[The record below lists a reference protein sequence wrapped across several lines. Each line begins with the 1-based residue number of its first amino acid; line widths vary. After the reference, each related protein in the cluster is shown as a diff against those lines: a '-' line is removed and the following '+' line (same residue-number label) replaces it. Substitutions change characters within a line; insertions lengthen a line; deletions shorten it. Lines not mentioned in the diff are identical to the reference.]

1 MRDEARVE
9 VLPARIHGRYLIRES
24 ENDSLGLLVATH
36 GYGMSAAAMM
46 VEVETIP
53 GIEAWTVVS
62 IQGLSRFYNTRSQEV
77 VASWMTRQDRELAIA
92 DNIAFVGDVVDR
104 VLEGDEKAGPLVY
117 LGFSQGTA
125 MAYRAAAGV
134 DRPCQGVVALGGDVP
149 PELAGRELRS
159 KPRVLIGRG
168 LADEWYSEEK
178 LESDLEI
185 LRSLSCKADVVRFSG
200 GHEWTHE
207 FRSRC
212 QVFLDSLASVG

>member
-9 VLPARIHGRYLIRES
+9 VLPARVHGRYLIREPES
-24 ENDSLGLLVATH
+24 DSRGLLVATH
-36 GYGMSAAAMM
+36 GYGMSAAAMLAQ
-46 VEVETIP
+46 VETIP

-92 DNIAFVGDVVDR
+92 DNITFVSDVVGR
-104 VLEGDEKAGPLVY
+104 VVEDGTKAGPLVY

-134 DRPCQGVVALGGDVP
+134 MRPCRGVVALGGDVP
-149 PELAGRELRS
+149 PELAGRDLAR

-168 LADEWYSEEK
+168 LSDEWYDESK
-178 LESDLEI
+178 LEADLQLLDE
-185 LRSLSCKADVVRFSG
+185 LGWETEVARFSG
-200 GHEWTHE
+200 GHEWTDE

-212 QVFLDSLASVG
+212 QVFLDSLASEG